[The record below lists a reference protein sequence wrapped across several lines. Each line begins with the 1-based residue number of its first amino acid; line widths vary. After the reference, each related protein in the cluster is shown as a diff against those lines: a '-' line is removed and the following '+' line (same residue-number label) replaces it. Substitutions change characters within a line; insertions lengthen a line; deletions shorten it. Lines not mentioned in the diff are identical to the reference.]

1 MPRDSRPKHHRPR
14 PAAAATALV
23 SALALTIGAVTAQ
36 PSTAAATTETLAVD
50 FSQTTGDFR
59 GGASGTLYGLGDD
72 GVPSQP
78 VLNGAHVTNTSQKPP
93 DGAQHPNGDV
103 LDVEKSFFAGAG
115 KDLLVYVPDMYPDW
129 PYNKGKRPGDDNN
142 DGVWDY
148 LPIIRQVAE
157 TIATTS
163 AHPKDIV
170 FVPFNEPE
178 GPWYP
183 VGDWANQ
190 KDLFLADWS
199 AAYDAIQAVYA
210 EHGLGHAKIGG
221 PGWYAWHQQPSAD
234 LLAYGKAHN
243 QLPDLFIWHELGTQ
257 NLATFRGN
265 YTQYEAL
272 LTSLGLPRIPVNITE
287 FGMLRDMG
295 TPGQLVQWM
304 SMFEDAKVDAET
316 AYWNYSGNL
325 SDNSS
330 RNNGGNGGWWMFK
343 WYGDLAG
350 TKTVKV
356 TPPRLN
362 AVDTLQGMAAV
373 DTVNKKAT
381 VLFGG
386 GSQDVN
392 LSLTGL
398 DPRRFG
404 NTVDVTVRADR
415 LNGAE
420 GASLQPPVVL
430 SERVA
435 VSNGQLQL
443 TVPNSDRY
451 SAYQVQ
457 ITPAIAARQPVSTD
471 LVSSVEAE
479 NTTVSNAT
487 VYYED
492 PTREWSFMASNS
504 RDVGS
509 FNQAASSATW
519 SVTAP
524 HSGSY
529 RLSILAGTN
538 GVPGKHA
545 LFVDGVFA
553 KMIDYSAGLHWTYRG
568 TTDVPLTL
576 SAGTHTLSVRGSK
589 DGTTRLPGLDIVLDR
604 FDLYDNGAGENAV
617 YPAVDARLAGGA
629 KLAYSQAG
637 TSGYAALSG
646 PGTATVFAATAATG
660 YYDITTHFATTKAHR
675 RLKLTVNGRPVVLPE
690 VDAVGSWAATAR
702 VYLPQGINELTVSAP
717 AGDVLLGDVAT
728 SRGAAQLAAEA
739 DPANVRRVEAES
751 LTLAGTAAV
760 ESLPAATGSNG
771 SADVAGVVHDVID
784 VGKGS
789 GNTITM
795 ARPQGFGAGQYQLVF
810 SAANADKSDPI
821 NYNPQVISRFLDV
834 SEAGGS
840 TVRGAFRH
848 NYSWNSF
855 WDKTIPLTLVTG
867 TGALTI
873 GNPTGPA
880 PHLDTVTLAKF
891 AAGRA
896 TISAVR

>member
-1 MPRDSRPKHHRPR
+1 MPRPKRL
-14 PAAAATALV
+14 TVLM
-23 SALALTIGAVTAQ
+23 SALALTMGALTAQ
-36 PSTAAATTETLAVD
+36 HSTAAATSETLAVD
-50 FSQTTGDFR
+50 FSRTTGDFR

-115 KDLLVYVPDMYPDW
+115 KELLVYVPDMYPDW
-129 PYNKGKRPGDDNN
+129 PYNKGKRPGDANN

-157 TIATTS
+157 KIATTS

-183 VGDWANQ
+183 VGDWATQ
-190 KDLFLADWS
+190 KDIFLADWS
-199 AAYDAIQAVYA
+199 AAYQTIQDVYA

-234 LLAYGKAHN
+234 LLAYAKAHN
-243 QLPDLFIWHELGTQ
+243 ELPDLFIWHELGTN

-265 YTQYEAL
+265 YAQYEAL
-272 LTSLGLPRIPVNITE
+272 LSSLDLPRIPVNITE

-304 SMFEDAKVDAET
+304 SMFEDKKVDAET

-350 TKTVKV
+350 TQTVKV

-373 DTVNKKAT
+373 DPVNKKAT

-392 LSLTGL
+392 LDLTGL
-398 DPRRFG
+398 DGFG
-404 NTVDVTVRADR
+404 STVDVTVRADR

-430 SERVA
+430 STRVA
-435 VSNGQLQL
+435 VSDGHVQL
-443 TVPNSDRY
+443 TVPNNDRY

-457 ITPAIAARQPVSTD
+457 ITPALAARQPVSTD

-479 NTTVSNAT
+479 NTRLTNAT

-492 PTREWSFMASNS
+492 PAREWNFMASNS

-509 FNQAASSATW
+509 FNQAGSSATW
-519 SVTAP
+519 PVTVPRA
-524 HSGSY
+524 GSY

-538 GVPGKHA
+538 GVPGQHA

-553 KMIDYSAGLHWTYRG
+553 KYVDYSAGLHWTYRG

-576 SAGTHTLSVRGSK
+576 TAGAHTLSIRGSK
-589 DGTTRLPGLDIVLDR
+589 DGTTKLPGLDIVLDR
-604 FDLYDNGAGENAV
+604 FDLYDTTSGENAV
-617 YPAVDARLAGGA
+617 YPAAEARLAGGA
-629 KLAYSQAG
+629 HLSYAQAG
-637 TSGYAALSG
+637 TAGYAALGG
-646 PGTATVFAATAATG
+646 PATATVFAATAATG
-660 YYDITTHFATTKAHR
+660 YYDITAHFTTTKAHR
-675 RLKLTVNGRPVVLPE
+675 QLKLLVNGRSVALPK
-690 VDAVGSWAATAR
+690 VAAPGSWAATAQ
-702 VYLPQGINELTVSAP
+702 VYLPQGINELTLSAP
-717 AGDVLLGDVAT
+717 PGDLLLGDVTT
-728 SRGAAQLAAEA
+728 SRGAAQVAAEA
-739 DPANVRRVEAES
+739 DAANVRRVEAES

-771 SADVAGVVHDVID
+771 SAGADGVVRDVID
-784 VGKGS
+784 VGKGAA
-789 GNTITM
+789 NTVTM
-795 ARPQGFGAGQYQLVF
+795 ARPAGFGAGEYQLVF
-810 SAANADKSDPI
+810 GASNADKSAPI

-834 SEAGGS
+834 TEAGGS

-855 WDKTIPLTLVTG
+855 WDKTIPLTLVTPD
-867 TGALTI
+867 GALTF
-873 GNPTGPA
+873 GNATGPA

-891 AAGRA
+891 VAGPSTLR
-896 TISAVR
+896 

>member
-1 MPRDSRPKHHRPR
+1 MPRDSRPKHFRP
-14 PAAAATALV
+14 TTVLL
-23 SALALTIGAVTAQ
+23 SALALTIGALTAQ
-36 PSTAAATTETLAVD
+36 PSTAATTAETLAVD

-129 PYNKGKRPGDDNN
+129 PYHQGKRPGDDNN

-157 TIATTS
+157 KIATTS
-163 AHPKDIV
+163 THPHDIV

-183 VGDWANQ
+183 VGDWDHQ
-190 KDLFLADWS
+190 KDIFLADWS
-199 AAYDAIQAVYA
+199 AAYDVIQEVYA

-257 NLATFRGN
+257 NLANFRAN
-265 YTQYEAL
+265 YARYEAL
-272 LTSLGLPRIPVNITE
+272 VASLGLPEIPVNITE

-304 SMFEDAKVDAET
+304 SMFEDEKVDAET

-350 TKTVKV
+350 SKTVKV

-373 DTVNKKAT
+373 DRVNRKAT

-392 LSLTGL
+392 LSVAGL
-398 DPRRFG
+398 DPATFG
-404 NTVDVTVRADR
+404 SSVDVTVRADR
-415 LNGAE
+415 LNGSE
-420 GASLQPPVVL
+420 GASLQPPVIV
-430 SERVA
+430 STRAA
-435 VSNGQLQL
+435 VSNGQVQL
-443 TVPNSDRY
+443 TVPNNDRY

-457 ITPAIAARQPVSTD
+457 ITPALTARQPVSTD

-479 NTTVSNAT
+479 NTTLTDAK

-509 FNQAASSATW
+509 FNQASSSATW
-519 SVTAP
+519 PVTAP
-524 HSGSY
+524 HTGSY
-529 RLSILAGTN
+529 RLSILSGTN
-538 GVPGKHA
+538 AVPGKHA
-545 LFVDGVFA
+545 LFVDGVFRTFV
-553 KMIDYSAGLHWTYRG
+553 DYSASLNWTYRG
-568 TTDVPLTL
+568 TTDVSLEL
-576 SAGTHTLSVRGSK
+576 SAGSHTLSLRGSK
-589 DGTTRLPGLDIVLDR
+589 DGTTRLPGSDIVLDR
-604 FDLYDNGAGENAV
+604 FDLYDNTSGENAV
-617 YPAVDARLAGGA
+617 YPGVEARLAGGA
-629 KLAYSQAG
+629 RLSYSQSG
-637 TSGYAALSG
+637 TSGYAELGG
-646 PGTATVFAATAATG
+646 PATATVYAATAATG

-675 RLKLTVNGRPVVLPE
+675 QVRLLVNGRNVVLPK
-690 VDAVGSWAATAR
+690 VASVGSWAATAR

-717 AGDVLLGDVAT
+717 PGDVLLRDVTT
-728 SRGAAQLAAEA
+728 SRGTAQLAADA
-739 DPANVRRVEAES
+739 NPANVHRAEAES
-751 LTLAGTAAV
+751 LTLSGTAAV
-760 ESLPAATGSNG
+760 ESLPASTGSNG
-771 SADVAGVVHDVID
+771 SADADGIVRVVTD
-784 VGKGS
+784 VGKGAA
-789 GNTITM
+789 NTITM
-795 ARPQGFGAGQYQLVF
+795 ARPAGFGPGQYQIVF
-810 SAANADKSDPI
+810 GASNADKSDPI

-834 SEAGGS
+834 SETGGT
-840 TVRGAFRH
+840 TVRAAVRH

-855 WDKTIPLTLVTG
+855 WDKTVPLDLVTSA
-867 TGALTI
+867 GALTI
-873 GNPTGPA
+873 GNNTGPT
-880 PHLDTVTLAKF
+880 PHLDTITLARLV
-891 AAGRA
+891 AGSPTLSEA
-896 TISAVR
+896 PNLP